1 MSGAN
6 FNADDF
12 ARKRIDEMT
21 DAPENMPET
30 LLIRDTKLHDDLGG
44 MGQRIYTTAGAGY
57 KKTQYTR
64 TDIAPKVKPLVW
76 ELVSRH
82 PHRYESECGGYKVY
96 DSGHDGIAFGYRSDD
111 PCGFTYTYHF
121 DQGSGAFDAAQAHHD
136 TLIRSALVTSTGA
149 DT

>member
-1 MSGAN
+1 
-6 FNADDF
+6 
-12 ARKRIDEMT
+12 MT

-76 ELVSRH
+76 EGVEDDCFVTCEALGFSYELCVSDTLERPCDYVWDATAKPDNSVRWANANNLVIPAQASFA
-82 PHRYESECGGYKVY
+82 EAK
-96 DSGHDGIAFGYRSDD
+96 A
-111 PCGFTYTYHF
+111 
-121 DQGSGAFDAAQAHHD
+121 AAQAHHNA
-136 TLIRSALVTSTGA
+136 LIRSALVTPAGDQT
-149 DT
+149 